1 MRGQPQFIFNNSAC
15 SLSSRHIFHFYLHV
29 AKRSADITTHIVA
42 MLLGGRSVGRSV
54 HQTSVSHSV
63 GQSVHRVGRS
73 VHRSSVGHL
82 VGQSVHRVVR
92 SVHRSFGWSVG
103 HSVGRSVH
111 RSFGWSVGP
120 SVVRRSFGWSVGP
133 SAIGWLFGGSVGS
146 SVILLVGRSI
156 GRRLVHQ
163 SSVGLSVSRLSVGPS
178 VVGQSFGWSIGPSVV
193 GQSVGRSKC
202 STY

>member
-73 VHRSSVGHL
+73 VHW
-82 VGQSVHRVVR
+82 
-92 SVHRSFGWSVG
+92 SFGWSVG

-111 RSFGWSVGP
+111 WSFGWSVGPSVVGRSFGWSVGP
-120 SVVRRSFGWSVGP
+120 SV
-133 SAIGWLFGGSVGS
+133 IGWLFGGSVGS

-156 GRRLVHQ
+156 GRRSVHQ

-202 STY
+202 LTY